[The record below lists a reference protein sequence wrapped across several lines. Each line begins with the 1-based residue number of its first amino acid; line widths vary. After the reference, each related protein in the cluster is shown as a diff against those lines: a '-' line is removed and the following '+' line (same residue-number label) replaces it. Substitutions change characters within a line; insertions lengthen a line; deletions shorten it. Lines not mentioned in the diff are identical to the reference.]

1 MPCVRSGDEGKQ
13 RKCHHCKGEEE
24 PSAQGAGRFRAGT
37 PCGNGGENFPRGP
50 EGGGVERVIHLE
62 PHAEVRGRVFE
73 KIKSQRGD
81 RGGVAPESEEGGIER
96 LFFFG
101 GAQKHGG
108 EQSRAG
114 TGQNEDLL
122 RGADP
127 QSRGRAGG
135 GDQHGAPCGGGLR
148 PGYRL
153 PS

>member
-1 MPCVRSGDEGKQ
+1 M
-13 RKCHHCKGEEE
+13 
-24 PSAQGAGRFRAGT
+24 
-37 PCGNGGENFPRGP
+37 
-50 EGGGVERVIHLE
+50 IHLE

-96 LFFFG
+96 FFFFG
-101 GAQKHGG
+101 RSQKHRG

-127 QSRGRAGG
+127 QSRGRTGG
-135 GDQHGAPCGGGLR
+135 GDQHGAAGCR
-148 PGYRL
+148 CIRRRYRL
-153 PS
+153 AS